1 MCTIKIV
8 NLGILQ
14 IPRQHK
20 NERIET
26 TRGTIGYAYK
36 IKIVNLGIL
45 QIPRQHKNER
55 IETTRGTIGYA
66 YKIKIVNQ
74 MIKL

>member
-14 IPRQHK
+14 IPRKHK
-20 NERIET
+20 NERIE

-36 IKIVNLGIL
+36 MKIVNLGIL